1 MIRRTINP
9 IFCAL
14 IFSIVFLVG
23 CQAPVSH
30 ERDKGF
36 APNIVIILADDLG
49 YSDIGAYGSEI
60 HTPFL
65 DQLAQ
70 VGIRFTQMH
79 NTSSCFPSRAVLL
92 TGLYAQQ
99 VNMDEKPIDIHHAVM
114 SGQVMK
120 NAGYRTLFVGKHH
133 GTDNPY
139 DWGFDHYR
147 GLRDGAANYF
157 NPGLQRDEEP
167 MPAQK
172 KYGQRVFAFDSLLV
186 QGYTPPK
193 DYYATTAWTDWALE
207 LLEKYREEDKPY
219 FLYLAY
225 QAPHDP
231 LQAPEEEIAKYDG
244 VYDVG
249 YEVIAQQR
257 YEKQRRM
264 NLLDDRYPRSQPSY
278 DDWKTLS
285 DSVRRDEVR
294 RMQVYAAMIDVLD
307 QNIGRVIDY
316 IKESGEWDNT

>member
-1 MIRRTINP
+1 MLFSFFTNDRMTKPTRMIRRTINP

-49 YSDIGAYGSEI
+49 YSDIGENGSEI

-70 VGIRFTQMH
+70 DGIRFTQMN
-79 NTSSCFPSRAVLL
+79 NTSKCFPSRAVLL
-92 TGLYAQQ
+92 TGLYAQH

-139 DWGFDHYR
+139 DWGLIITGDCVT
-147 GLRDGAANYF
+147 GQAIIST
-157 NPGLQRDEEP
+157 PGYNAMRNQCP
-167 MPAQK
+167 
-172 KYGQRVFAFDSLLV
+172 
-186 QGYTPPK
+186 
-193 DYYATTAWTDWALE
+193 
-207 LLEKYREEDKPY
+207 
-219 FLYLAY
+219 
-225 QAPHDP
+225 
-231 LQAPEEEIAKYDG
+231 
-244 VYDVG
+244 
-249 YEVIAQQR
+249 
-257 YEKQRRM
+257 RR
-264 NLLDDRYPRSQPSY
+264 
-278 DDWKTLS
+278 
-285 DSVRRDEVR
+285 
-294 RMQVYAAMIDVLD
+294 
-307 QNIGRVIDY
+307 
-316 IKESGEWDNT
+316 